1 MFGSRFR
8 TKRLCKCHEKTTK
21 NEDTTK
27 DFSSRT
33 RTWVSRTRTW
43 APRTRTLNYFV
54 FKDQDKNNNSGNN
67 KINSSTFVILEIIR
81 WVEWIY
87 GKERREFKQSVA
99 QTIYSIHAY
108 LVWPCLVHALRPAIR
123 EDRLSKIYPI
133 IYSSLDI
140 STLAL
145 GGLIHPSGAVQ
156 PFRRDARTVSFT
168 YLLLSGTNANAGI
181 TWLTLRMVL
190 RAIWLKRA

>member
-99 QTIYSIHAY
+99 QTIYSIHA
-108 LVWPCLVHALRPAIR
+108 LRPAIR

-140 STLAL
+140 STL